1 MKFNL
6 ILNLSFLVGLKILET
21 VGVKHFETI
30 SSEINNQ
37 TNWLLDLYK
46 KSKFEVKKIQK
57 VTRIF
62 IFFFEDLFLST
73 KEIEILTHS
82 ENPLRNQLTIKEKS
96 DLDLEDH
103 FLGEEYK
110 NELLKSLIENEND
123 KVKFLNTK
131 NNVAISNS
139 QQKSSKMCYLM

>member
-46 KSKFEVKKIQK
+46 KSKFEVKKI
-57 VTRIF
+57 
-62 IFFFEDLFLST
+62 
-73 KEIEILTHS
+73 
-82 ENPLRNQLTIKEKS
+82 
-96 DLDLEDH
+96 
-103 FLGEEYK
+103 
-110 NELLKSLIENEND
+110 
-123 KVKFLNTK
+123 
-131 NNVAISNS
+131 
-139 QQKSSKMCYLM
+139 